1 MFCSKID
8 HLIIIIILVFQFM
21 YTTIFGAY
29 SALLFISTGNVI
41 GPIMAHKFC
50 NHMGF
55 PDFREMFQF
64 QEPKRSCLLVLSLV
78 GLILWCILIKY
89 TSDPRIYSNQM
100 DWTEMNQ
107 CNTLNSSNNFEQ
119 KYFVKL

>member
-1 MFCSKID
+1 MLFIKTFVF
-8 HLIIIIILVFQFM
+8 LVFQFT

-29 SALLFISTGNVI
+29 SALLFITTGNI
-41 GPIMAHKFC
+41 IAPILAHKFC

-64 QEPKRSCLLVLSLV
+64 QEPKRSGLFIFSLA
-78 GLILWCILIKY
+78 GLILWCLLIKY
-89 TSDPRIYSNQM
+89 TTEPWIYSNQM

-107 CNTLNSSNNFEQ
+107 CNSTNSSNNFQQ
-119 KYFVKL
+119 KHFVKL

>member
-1 MFCSKID
+1 
-8 HLIIIIILVFQFM
+8 LIFIKLAILVFQFM

-29 SALLFISTGNVI
+29 SALLFISTGHVI
-41 GPIMAHKFC
+41 GPIIAHKFC

-64 QEPKRSCLLVLSLV
+64 QEPKRSCLLVLSLI

-89 TSDPRIYSNQM
+89 TTDPQIYSNHM

-107 CNTLNSSNNFEQ
+107 CNTINSSNNFE
-119 KYFVKL
+119 KKML